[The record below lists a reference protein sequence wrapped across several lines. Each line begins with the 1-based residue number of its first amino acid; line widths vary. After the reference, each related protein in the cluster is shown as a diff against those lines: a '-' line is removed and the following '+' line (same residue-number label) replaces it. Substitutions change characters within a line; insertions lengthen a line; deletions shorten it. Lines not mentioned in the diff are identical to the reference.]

1 MKPISAHVSET
12 DYQELKSLA
21 ARSGRSVADLLREA
35 MAEYLVRERRTGH
48 SIRDLPPH
56 RSGRLLAGWTRSEL
70 MDEMGER

>member
-35 MAEYLVRERRTGH
+35 MAEYLMRERRTGR
-48 SIRDLPPH
+48 SILDLPPH
-56 RSGRLLAGWTRSEL
+56 RSGRLLAGWTRSKL
-70 MDEMGER
+70 MDEMVER